1 MNNSTG
7 RALLSD
13 LAKGESASIF
23 AINDT
28 AEGSIIAQRLRD
40 LGFVPGAVCEVVARM
55 APGGDPMAVR
65 IAGSTFALRRREA
78 GAIVVTR
85 DGIVTNDSAVTA

>member
-1 MNNSTG
+1 MNTGTG

-13 LAKGESASIF
+13 LAKGESASIY
-23 AINDT
+23 AVNDT

-40 LGFVPGAVCEVVARM
+40 LGFVPGAVCEVIARM

-78 GAIVVTR
+78 GVIVVMRTGAFAG
-85 DGIVTNDSAVTA
+85 DAAVPA